1 MPDFNAFD
9 IPDPTVPAADSPSD
23 EAPPRARPA
32 RRAPRQS
39 RARRLTEQ
47 VLNATAE
54 VLVRRGHAGLSTN
67 SVAAQAGVSVGALY
81 QYFPDKA
88 ALLAA
93 VRERHARAM
102 GQALLAAWADAAPT
116 RLDTAVQALVRGLF
130 AAHAL
135 EPTLHDRLEQDGPL
149 VVTLPS
155 HPDGVVC
162 RVPCEASALMAPGA
176 VWAFWRQRLQRHEA
190 QFGVAEPALAVW
202 VALQMADGLAHA
214 AWAGASRAPLP
225 FAVDALEQ
233 AAVQAVCAYL
243 AGPSGHG
250 R

>member
-1 MPDFNAFD
+1 MRVIRATPGRRGCDNRARRAARGGLPVCLMPDFNAFD
-9 IPDPTVPAADSPSD
+9 LPDPTVPAAASPSD
-23 EAPPRARPA
+23 EAPPRARLA

-149 VVTLPS
+149 VATLPS

-162 RVPCEASALMAPGA
+162 RVPCEASATPSVEIHGKRDSRA
-176 VWAFWRQRLQRHEA
+176 
-190 QFGVAEPALAVW
+190 
-202 VALQMADGLAHA
+202 
-214 AWAGASRAPLP
+214 AGASRKGLAC
-225 FAVDALEQ
+225 AVPAVRK
-233 AAVQAVCAYL
+233 AADVPAVASRKETSVRP
-243 AGPSGHG
+243 GS
-250 R
+250 